1 MLRLS
6 ATVNPA
12 VFQEKKW
19 SNHILK
25 RTNKTPKFKK
35 KKSVHQEKCKYKH
48 LAFDL
53 NLYMEEFIYWA
64 KSSNS
69 AGIQRAGLP
78 RLSAGSGARKD
89 AWLASEQKTV
99 MKAGDEELQ
108 ILP

>member
-25 RTNKTPKFKK
+25 RINKTPKFK

-78 RLSAGSGARKD
+78 RLSAGSGVRKD
-89 AWLASEQKTV
+89 AGLASEQKTL
-99 MKAGDEELQ
+99 MKAGDEEFQ